1 MPKEEGMQIAIGRR
15 GDVWTMARQEPLEM
29 SLEALRKSN
38 VDLQTQVAIAI
49 KMTLQQG
56 GTRQGVVDFREEMVS
71 IIHLDYFKFG
81 PPGTE

>member
-1 MPKEEGMQIAIGRR
+1 
-15 GDVWTMARQEPLEM
+15 MARQEPLEM

-71 IIHLDYFKFG
+71 IIHLLLVDA
-81 PPGTE
+81 